1 MTATG
6 EGLMNFTMHR
16 FEDTDKENDVPVLS
30 LIQFSRPPFLNFGV
44 VKVGTCRSAELLVE
58 NPNDEGEAEVW
69 VEKIPSVRGFSVDRD
84 SFTVQPKSSTTLTVT
99 WTPTEDGGV
108 REVVVFNVNGV
119 LKHQAI
125 LLGRAEAPK
134 KKKRSLWD
142 KMKTQ
147 QKAGGNSGSPRRR
160 WEQPLLKMAGNRN
173 NQLSRNPRSKRDKV
187 RSPLASLNESKATQ
201 KGAAVRRC
209 ELQQPESFKVVK
221 SSSQVRLLPPSTKSQ
236 PENKN
241 PTRLLNK
248 TMSPVGT
255 PDHMKKLMP
264 RIETQSPL
272 PTALDFAGLPS
283 ISGALALINSDLSL
297 RRPYYPEFS
306 DSLESPMSHKA
317 LPETQNLP
325 RLTFFVSKAT
335 LSCQKDP
342 EPPKK
347 LKFSTDTVVKA
358 KAPVPDGQ
366 CGRVMKKSRRR
377 ILPNQPEHCPV
388 QDIRSQ
394 LEVHMSMGP
403 SLDASITI
411 TSPSSAPVVPFTP
424 SSHSSPLQPCS
435 PSSINLECPPSDA
448 KLEPST
454 PSPQKPPSIHLHVM
468 SKKRKSE
475 EGMKSMQTSD
485 GMGELGGLKRSKVT
499 RSKSIRE
506 VPLKKSA
513 RKSRPSGSASIRSS
527 RSSSLKTSR
536 VPAVAKTTLVFCRT
550 AETAVP
556 RHPLPFAAKNMFYD
570 ERWMEKQERGFTW
583 WLNYVLTPE
592 DFRVTT
598 EVTTV
603 SATCLSVGANE
614 KVSVV
619 RAPTKE
625 EVSFSMYT
633 AHRRLNR
640 LRRAACHLF
649 TSDAMVKAIQKLEL
663 EVEARRLVVRRDRPL
678 WRDIGKR
685 QQVLTWILSY
695 NPLWLRIG
703 LETIFG
709 ELVPLTCNSDTVG
722 LATFVLQRF
731 LWNPD
736 IAAQFRHPTV
746 PHLYREGHEEALS
759 RFTLKKLL
767 LLVCFLDRA
776 KQSRLMEHDPCLFCK
791 DAQFKSSKDL
801 LLAFSRDFLS
811 GEGILPRHLGYL
823 GLPVCHVQTPLDEF
837 DFAVTNLAVDL
848 RCGVR
853 LARVMELLLHQWT
866 LSSKLRLPVVSRL
879 QKVHN
884 VDVTLQL
891 LQSHGVQL
899 KDEHG
904 SVITAKDVVD
914 GHREKTLSLL
924 WMIILT
930 FQVETVLDEKQ
941 LKEEIC
947 FLQRSFRTCKSD
959 HTSLSWDSYQHPS
972 TKIGLLMDWVRC
984 VCAFYNIKVEN
995 FSVAFSDGR
1004 VLCLLI
1010 HHYHPCL
1017 IPRASVGLRTTQTVD
1032 RPSRGCV
1039 ALDCSSDTDSF
1050 SDNLTDTDPQN
1061 TEFTELLENEKK
1073 NFRLVNSAVKF
1084 LGGIPAMIQLSD
1096 MSNTIPNEKV
1106 VMSYVTFLC
1115 VRLLDLRNETRAALR
1130 IQAFWRSHCLK
1141 KDQLLHKRRSTAAV
1155 KIQTLVRNF
1164 LRRRR
1169 DQNRARAAL
1178 VIQTMWRGFE
1188 VRRRLRREQEA
1199 ALQLKQDIAATLI
1212 QTQWRRFMALRSY
1225 KLIRTSVLLIQT
1237 AWRTHRAVLHFQ
1249 RLKGAAQV
1257 IQEHFRARILARA
1270 ERSTFLAMR
1279 NAALKIQRSFRGWR
1293 RSRMERENQAA
1304 TVIQTSFRRWYWVRV
1319 QSKTV
1324 AAIKIQAAYRGKKTR
1339 DSLERQKR
1347 AATLIQAV
1355 YRGKRTRKSLIRR
1368 HRAATLIQAVYRG
1381 KRTRGSL
1388 ERRRRAATLIQAV
1401 YRGKRTRDSLQRRR
1415 RAATLIQAVYRGKR
1429 TRDSLE
1435 RQHRAATLI
1444 QAVYRG
1450 MRTRDSLQRRRR
1462 AATLIQAVYRGKR
1475 TRDSLER
1482 RQRAATLIQ
1491 AVYRGKRTRDSL
1503 ERRHRA
1509 ATLIQAVYRGKRT
1522 RDSLERRHR
1531 AATLIQAVYRGKKT
1545 RDSLERQKRAA
1556 TLIQAV
1562 YRGKRTRKSLIR
1574 RHRAATLIQAVYR
1587 GKRTRDSLERRCRAA
1602 TLIQAVYRGMRTR
1615 NSLQRRHRAATLI
1628 QAVYRGKRTRGSLER
1643 RRRAATLIQAVYR
1656 GMRTRNSLE
1665 RRHRAATLIQAVYR
1679 GKRTRDSLERR
1690 HRAATLIQA
1699 VYRGMRTRDSL
1710 QRRRR
1715 AATLIQAVYRGK
1727 RTRDSLERQHRA
1739 ATLIQAVYRGMR
1751 TRDSLQRRRRA
1762 ATLIQAVYRGKRT
1775 RDSLERRQRAATLIQ
1790 AVYRGKRT
1798 RDSLERR
1805 HRAATLIQAV
1815 YRGKRTRDCLERQH
1829 RAATLIQAVYRGTR
1843 TRKSLIRRHRAST
1856 LIQAV
1861 YRGTRTRKSLIR
1873 QHRAATLIQAVYRGK
1888 RTRDS
1893 LERRHRAA
1901 TLIQAVYRGKRTRD
1915 SLQRRCRAAT
1925 LIQAFY
1931 RGKRTRDCLERQHRA
1946 ATLIQAVYRGKRTR
1960 DSLQRR
1966 CRAATLIQAVYRGKR
1981 TRDCLERRRRAAT
1994 LIQAVYRGKRTRDSL
2009 QRRRRAATL
2018 IQAVYRGKRTRD
2030 SLQRRCRAATLIQA
2044 FYRGKRTRDCLERQ
2058 HRASTLIQ
2066 AVYRGTRTRKS
2077 LIRQHRAAT
2086 LIQAVYRGKR
2096 TRDSLERRHRA
2107 ATLIQAVYR
2116 GKRTRDSLERR
2127 HRAATLIQAVYRG
2140 KRTRDS
2146 LERRHRAATLIQ
2158 AVYRGMRTR
2167 ESMSRQHQAATLIQA
2182 VYRGKRTRAS
2192 LERRHRAATLIQ
2204 AVYRGKRTRASLE
2217 RRHRAATLIQAVY
2230 RGKRTREALER
2241 RHRAATLIQAVYRGM
2256 RTRESMS
2263 RQHQAATLIQ
2273 AVYRGKR
2280 TRASLERRH
2289 RAATLIQA
2297 VYRGKGTREFLAKQ
2311 QKAATIIQAVY
2322 RGKRTRE
2329 SLTRRHRA
2337 ATLIQAVYRGKRVR
2351 NSLKE
2356 QCFLAQQNR
2365 AAIVLQAAFKG
2376 WWVRRHIARLNR
2388 AATLIQTAFRRFTAE
2403 VKYRAIRLSALTL
2416 QTHYRR
2422 WQLLQQ
2428 DRQHFLDVKRAAIIL
2443 QAAFRGHA
2451 VRWEI
2456 RHRHCAATVIQSH
2469 WRGHECR
2476 RQFLK
2481 TRDAA
2486 VTLQRQFRAA
2496 QVYQQ
2501 QRDEVQRQ
2509 LRFTAA
2515 VFHHLKAIKIQ
2526 RALRRHW
2533 ALEFAKAQVPYVVV
2547 IQSWVRAWQ
2556 QRRRFLQDRHHVI
2569 LVQRAVRRWL
2579 ACRDR
2584 AANVIQQAAR
2594 RFLLR
2599 IRQQRVRLGI
2609 IQAQALWRGHCSRKV
2624 HDNRR
2629 IIALRHK
2636 LRQISA
2642 DVQDQDKLGQKTSS
2656 ALDLLLHYKHVSGI
2670 LEALKNLE
2678 TATRLSPVCCER
2690 LVEGG
2695 ATSVVFKLIRCCNR
2709 SVACMDVIV
2718 ACVQILLHLSK
2729 YHRTVEA
2736 VVSVDNW
2743 LETLLDLLQK
2753 YRGKSGDKV
2762 SDKRGSIFTHV
2773 CLLLIVLLQDPQR
2786 AQVVMSQ
2793 VKLMERVQSIY
2804 RLMARKH
2811 HMESRRNVANKMSTN
2826 SSLLLPATARPRPPL
2841 RLTPDWVL
2849 GRRGVLDEVDP
2860 LRAMQ
2865 MLAGLLFVP
2874 L

>member
-1 MTATG
+1 MTTTG
-6 EGLMNFTMHR
+6 EGLMNFTINR

-30 LIQFSRPPFLNFGV
+30 LIQFSRAPFLNFGV
-44 VKVGTCRSAELLVE
+44 LKVGTSRSAELLVE
-58 NPNDEGEAEVW
+58 NPNDEGEAEVR
-69 VEKIPSVRGFSVDRD
+69 VERIPSGRGFSVDRD
-84 SFTVQPKSSTTLTVT
+84 SFTIQPESSTTLTVT
-99 WTPTEDGGV
+99 WTPTEEAGV

-119 LKHQAI
+119 LKHQAV

-134 KKKRSLWD
+134 KKKKSLWD
-142 KMKTQ
+142 KIKT
-147 QKAGGNSGSPRRR
+147 QKAGGNSGSPRKR
-160 WEQPLLKMAGNRN
+160 WEQPLLKVSANRN
-173 NQLSRNPRSKRDKV
+173 YQLTRNPRSKRDKV
-187 RSPLASLNESKATQ
+187 RSPLASLNESKAIQ
-201 KGAAVRRC
+201 EGAGVCRY
-209 ELQQPESFKVVK
+209 ELQQPESFKLLK
-221 SSSQVRLLPPSTKSQ
+221 SSAPALLVPPTTPSH
-236 PENKN
+236 PENRK
-241 PTRLLNK
+241 PTQLLNK

-255 PDHMKKLMP
+255 PDHIKKLMP

-272 PTALDFAGLPS
+272 PTTLDLAGLPS
-283 ISGALALINSDLSL
+283 LSGALALINSDLYV
-297 RRPYYPEFS
+297 RRPYSPEFS
-306 DSLESPMSHKA
+306 DSLESPMSHKP

-335 LSCQKDP
+335 LSSQQDP
-342 EPPKK
+342 DPPKK

-358 KAPVPDGQ
+358 RAAAPEGQ
-366 CGRVMKKSRRR
+366 SGRVMKKSRRR
-377 ILPNQPEHCPV
+377 ILPNQPGHCPV

-394 LEVHMSMGP
+394 LEVHVST
-403 SLDASITI
+403 LNASVS
-411 TSPSSAPVVPFTP
+411 SPSSAPAAPFSP
-424 SSHSSPLQPCS
+424 SSHSSPLQPCP
-435 PSSINLECPPSDA
+435 PSSLKNSQSQVNLECPPSEPN
-448 KLEPST
+448 LEQPT
-454 PSPQKPPSIHLHVM
+454 PSLQKPLSVQLHVM

-475 EGMKSMQTSD
+475 EGVKSMPTSGD
-485 GMGELGGLKRSKVT
+485 MGELGGRKRSKVT
-499 RSKSIRE
+499 QSKSIKDI
-506 VPLKKSA
+506 PLRRSTQ
-513 RKSRPSGSASIRSS
+513 KSRPSGSASVRSS
-527 RSSSLKTSR
+527 RSASLKTPR
-536 VPAVAKTTLVFCRT
+536 VPAVAKSTLVFCRT
-550 AETAVP
+550 AQTAVP

-570 ERWMEKQERGFTW
+570 ERWMEKQARGFTW
-583 WLNYVLTPE
+583 WLNYVLTQE

-603 SATCLSVGANE
+603 SAACLSVGASE

-640 LRRAACHLF
+640 LRRAACRLF
-649 TSDAMVKAIQKLEL
+649 TSDAMVKAIRKLEL
-663 EVEARRLVVRRDRPL
+663 EVEAGRLVVRRDRPV

-709 ELVPLTCNSDTVG
+709 ELVPLTCNSDAVG

-767 LLVCFLDRA
+767 LLICFLDRA

-791 DAQFKSSKDL
+791 DAEFKSSKDL

-823 GLPVCHVQTPLDEF
+823 GLPVSHVQTPLDEF

-853 LARVMELLLHQWT
+853 LARVVELLLHQWT

-947 FLQRSFRTCKSD
+947 FLQRSFRTFKSD
-959 HTSLSWDSYQHPS
+959 HTPPSWHSYQHPS

-984 VCAFYNIKVEN
+984 VCAFYSIKVEN

-1017 IPRASVGLRTTQTVD
+1017 IPQASVGLRTTQTVD

-1039 ALDCSSDTDSF
+1039 ALDCSSDADSS
-1050 SDNLTDTDPQN
+1050 SDSLADTDPQN
-1061 TEFTELLENEKK
+1061 TEFAELLENEKK

-1115 VRLLDLRNETRAALR
+1115 VRLLDLRNETRAARR
-1130 IQAFWRSHCLK
+1130 IQAFWRSHRLRRE
-1141 KDQLLHKRRSTAAV
+1141 QLLHKRRSTAAV
-1155 KIQTLVRNF
+1155 KIQTLVRDF
-1164 LRRRR
+1164 LQRRR
-1169 DQNRARAAL
+1169 DQDRARAAL
-1178 VIQTMWRGFE
+1178 VIQTVWRGFV

-1212 QTQWRRFMALRSY
+1212 QAQWRRFTAVRSY
-1225 KLIRTSVLLIQT
+1225 RRIRTSVLLIQT
-1237 AWRTHRAVLHFQ
+1237 IWRTHRAVLDFH
-1249 RLKGAAQV
+1249 RLKAAALV
-1257 IQEHFRARILARA
+1257 IQEHYRARILARA
-1270 ERSTFLAMR
+1270 ERSTFLAAR

-1293 RSRMERENQAA
+1293 HSRIERENQAA
-1304 TVIQTSFRRWYWVRV
+1304 IVIQTSFRRWYWVRIH
-1319 QSKTV
+1319 SKTV
-1324 AAIKIQAAYRGKKTR
+1324 AAVKIQAAYRGKRTRESLMRQRWAATLIQAVYRGKKTR
-1339 DSLERQKR
+1339 DSLKRQQRAATLIQAVYRGMRTRDSLKRQKR

-1355 YRGKRTRKSLIRR
+1355 YRGKRTRDSL
-1368 HRAATLIQAVYRG
+1368 
-1381 KRTRGSL
+1381 KRQQ
-1388 ERRRRAATLIQAV
+1388 RAATLIQAV
-1401 YRGKRTRDSLQRRR
+1401 YRGKRTRDSLEQQQ

-1435 RQHRAATLI
+1435 RRHQAATLIQAVYRGKRTRDSLVRQQRAATLI

-1450 MRTRDSLQRRRR
+1450 KRTRESLERQQRAATLIQAIYRGKRTRDTLERRQR

-1522 RDSLERRHR
+1522 RDSLE
-1531 AATLIQAVYRGKKT
+1531 Q
-1545 RDSLERQKRAA
+1545 Q
-1556 TLIQAV
+1556 Q
-1562 YRGKRTRKSLIR
+1562 
-1574 RHRAATLIQAVYR
+1574 
-1587 GKRTRDSLERRCRAA
+1587 
-1602 TLIQAVYRGMRTR
+1602 
-1615 NSLQRRHRAATLI
+1615 
-1628 QAVYRGKRTRGSLER
+1628 
-1643 RRRAATLIQAVYR
+1643 
-1656 GMRTRNSLE
+1656 
-1665 RRHRAATLIQAVYR
+1665 RAATLIQAVYR

-1690 HRAATLIQA
+1690 HQAATLIQA
-1699 VYRGMRTRDSL
+1699 VYRGKRTRDSL
-1710 QRRRR
+1710 VRQQR

-1727 RTRDSLERQHRA
+1727 RTRDSLERQQRA
-1739 ATLIQAVYRGMR
+1739 ATLIQAVYRGKRTRESLERQQRAATLIQAIYRGKR
-1751 TRDSLQRRRRA
+1751 TRDTLERRQRA

-1790 AVYRGKRT
+1790 AVYRGK
-1798 RDSLERR
+1798 
-1805 HRAATLIQAV
+1805 
-1815 YRGKRTRDCLERQH
+1815 K
-1829 RAATLIQAVYRGTR
+1829 
-1843 TRKSLIRRHRAST
+1843 
-1856 LIQAV
+1856 
-1861 YRGTRTRKSLIR
+1861 
-1873 QHRAATLIQAVYRGK
+1873 
-1888 RTRDS
+1888 
-1893 LERRHRAA
+1893 
-1901 TLIQAVYRGKRTRD
+1901 
-1915 SLQRRCRAAT
+1915 
-1925 LIQAFY
+1925 
-1931 RGKRTRDCLERQHRA
+1931 
-1946 ATLIQAVYRGKRTR
+1946 
-1960 DSLQRR
+1960 
-1966 CRAATLIQAVYRGKR
+1966 
-1981 TRDCLERRRRAAT
+1981 
-1994 LIQAVYRGKRTRDSL
+1994 
-2009 QRRRRAATL
+2009 
-2018 IQAVYRGKRTRD
+2018 
-2030 SLQRRCRAATLIQA
+2030 
-2044 FYRGKRTRDCLERQ
+2044 
-2058 HRASTLIQ
+2058 
-2066 AVYRGTRTRKS
+2066 
-2077 LIRQHRAAT
+2077 
-2086 LIQAVYRGKR
+2086 

-2146 LERRHRAATLIQ
+2146 LERRQ
-2158 AVYRGMRTR
+2158 
-2167 ESMSRQHQAATLIQA
+2167 
-2182 VYRGKRTRAS
+2182 
-2192 LERRHRAATLIQ
+2192 RAATLIQ
-2204 AVYRGKRTRASLE
+2204 AVYRGKRTRDTLE
-2217 RRHRAATLIQAVY
+2217 RRQRAATLIQAVYRGKRTRDTLERRQRAATLIQAVY
-2230 RGKRTREALER
+2230 RGKRTRESLER
-2241 RHRAATLIQAVYRGM
+2241 QQRAATLIQAVYRGK
-2256 RTRESMS
+2256 RTRDTLER
-2263 RQHQAATLIQ
+2263 RQRAATLIQTVYRGKRTRDTLERRQRAATLIQTVYRGKRTRDTLERRQRAATLIQAVYRGKRTRDTLERQQRAATLIQAVFRGKRTRDSLERQQRAATLIQAVFRGKRTRDSLERRQRAATLIQAIYRGKRTRDSLERQQQAATLIQ

-2280 TRASLERRH
+2280 TRDTLERRQRAAALIQAVYRGKRTRDSLERQQQ
-2289 RAATLIQA
+2289 AATLIQA
-2297 VYRGKGTREFLAKQ
+2297 VYRGMRTRDSLTRQHRAASLIQALYRGKRTRALLERRRQ
-2311 QKAATIIQAVY
+2311 AATLIQAVY

-2329 SLTRRHRA
+2329 SMTRWHWA

-2351 NSLKE
+2351 NSLRE
-2356 QCFLAQQNR
+2356 QCVLAQQTR
-2365 AAIVLQAAFKG
+2365 AAVVLQAAFRG
-2376 WWVRRHIARLNR
+2376 WCVRRHEARR
-2388 AATLIQTAFRRFTAE
+2388 HCAAALIQTTFRRFSAE
-2403 VKYRAIRLSALTL
+2403 VNYRAMRLSALTL

-2422 WQLLQQ
+2422 WRLLQQ
-2428 DRQHFLDVKRAAIIL
+2428 DRRHFLDVKHAAVIL
-2443 QAAFRGHA
+2443 QSAFRGHA
-2451 VRWEI
+2451 VRSDI
-2456 RHRHCAATVIQSH
+2456 RHRHCAATVLQSH
-2469 WRGHECR
+2469 WRGRKCR
-2476 RQFLK
+2476 RRFLK

-2486 VTLQRQFRAA
+2486 VTLQRQYRAA
-2496 QVYQQ
+2496 QASQQ
-2501 QRDEVQRQ
+2501 QTAISISTRAAAITLPQNSQSWSQHQRRQDEVQSR

-2526 RALRRHW
+2526 RAMRRHW
-2533 ALEFAKAQVPYVVV
+2533 ALESAKAQVSYVVV
-2547 IQSWVRAWQ
+2547 IQSWVRAWH

-2584 AANVIQQAAR
+2584 AANVIQLAVR
-2594 RFLLR
+2594 RFLV
-2599 IRQQRVRLGI
+2599 RVRQKRVQRGI
-2609 IQAQALWRGHCSRKV
+2609 VQAQALWRGHRSRKV
-2624 HDNRR
+2624 HDNPR
-2629 IIALRHK
+2629 IVALRHK
-2636 LRQISA
+2636 VRQISA
-2642 DVQDQDKLGQKTSS
+2642 GVQDQDRLGHKTSS
-2656 ALDLLLHYKHVSGI
+2656 ALDLLLHYKHLSGI

-2695 ATSVVFKLIRCCNR
+2695 ATSVIFKLIRYCNR
-2709 SVACMDVIV
+2709 SVPCMDVIV

-2753 YRGKSGDKV
+2753 YREKSGDKV
-2762 SDKRGSIFTHV
+2762 AEKTSSIFTRV
-2773 CLLLIVLLQDPQR
+2773 CLLLVVLLQEPQQ

-2793 VKLMERVQSIY
+2793 VKLMERVRSIY

-2811 HMESRRNVANKMSTN
+2811 HMDSRRSVAKYKMSTN
-2826 SSLLLPATARPRPPL
+2826 SSLLLPATPRLRPPP
-2841 RLTPDWVL
+2841 RFTPDWVL
-2849 GRRGVLDEVDP
+2849 GRRGVQDEVDP

-2865 MLAGLLFVP
+2865 MLAGMLFVS

>member
-44 VKVGTCRSAELLVE
+44 LKVGTSRSAELLVE

-69 VEKIPSVRGFSVDRD
+69 VERIPAVRGFSVDRD

-147 QKAGGNSGSPRRR
+147 KAGGNSGSPRRR
-160 WEQPLLKMAGNRN
+160 WEQPLLKMPGNRN

-201 KGAAVRRC
+201 KGD
-209 ELQQPESFKVVK
+209 SFKVVK
-221 SSSQVRLLPPSTKSQ
+221 SSGQVRLVPPSTKSQ

-394 LEVHMSMGP
+394 LEVHMSTGP
-403 SLDASITI
+403 SLDASVTI
-411 TSPSSAPVVPFTP
+411 SSPSSAPVVPFTP

-435 PSSINLECPPSDA
+435 PSSVNLDCPPSDA

-454 PSPQKPPSIHLHVM
+454 PSPQKPLSIHLHVM

-485 GMGELGGLKRSKVT
+485 RMGELGGLKRSKVT
-499 RSKSIRE
+499 QNKSIRE

-513 RKSRPSGSASIRSS
+513 RKSRPSGCASIRSS

-649 TSDAMVKAIQKLEL
+649 TSDGMVKAIQKLEL

-848 RCGVR
+848 RCGFR

-904 SVITAKDVVD
+904 SVITAKDIVD

-947 FLQRSFRTCKSD
+947 FLQRSFRTCMSD
-959 HTSLSWDSYQHPS
+959 HTTLSWDSYQHPS

-984 VCAFYNIKVEN
+984 VCAFYSIKVEN

-1141 KDQLLHKRRSTAAV
+1141 RNQLLHKKRSTAAV

-1164 LRRRR
+1164 LQRRR

-1212 QTQWRRFMALRSY
+1212 QTQWRRFMAVRTY

-1249 RLKGAAQV
+1249 RLRGAAQV
-1257 IQEHFRARILARA
+1257 IQEHFRARILAQA

-1355 YRGKRTRKSLIRR
+1355 YRGKRTREFLGIQHQAATIIQAVYRGTRTRKSLIRR
-1368 HRAATLIQAVYRG
+1368 HRAATLIQA
-1381 KRTRGSL
+1381 
-1388 ERRRRAATLIQAV
+1388 I
-1401 YRGKRTRDSLQRRR
+1401 
-1415 RAATLIQAVYRGKR
+1415 
-1429 TRDSLE
+1429 
-1435 RQHRAATLI
+1435 
-1444 QAVYRG
+1444 
-1450 MRTRDSLQRRRR
+1450 
-1462 AATLIQAVYRGKR
+1462 
-1475 TRDSLER
+1475 
-1482 RQRAATLIQ
+1482 
-1491 AVYRGKRTRDSL
+1491 YRGKRTRDSL

-1522 RDSLERRHR
+1522 RESL
-1531 AATLIQAVYRGKKT
+1531 
-1545 RDSLERQKRAA
+1545 SRQHQAA

-1562 YRGKRTRKSLIR
+1562 YRGKRVRDYLVR

-1587 GKRTRDSLERRCRAA
+1587 GKRTRDSLQRRHRAATQIQAIYRGKRTRDSLERRQRAATLIQAVYRGKRVRDCLVRRHRAATLIQAIYRGMRTRESLSRQHQAATLIQAVYRGKRVRDCLEQQHRAA

-1615 NSLQRRHRAATLI
+1615 ESLSRRHQAATLI
-1628 QAVYRGKRTRGSLER
+1628 QAVYRGKRTRDSLER
-1643 RRRAATLIQAVYR
+1643 Q
-1656 GMRTRNSLE
+1656 
-1665 RRHRAATLIQAVYR
+1665 HRAATLIQAVYR

-1699 VYRGMRTRDSL
+1699 VYRGMRTRE
-1710 QRRRR
+1710 
-1715 AATLIQAVYRGK
+1715 A
-1727 RTRDSLERQHRA
+1727 LERRHRA
-1739 ATLIQAVYRGMR
+1739 ATLIQAVYRGM
-1751 TRDSLQRRRRA
+1751 
-1762 ATLIQAVYRGKRT
+1762 
-1775 RDSLERRQRAATLIQ
+1775 
-1790 AVYRGKRT
+1790 RT

-1815 YRGKRTRDCLERQH
+1815 YRGKRTRDCLEQQH
-1829 RAATLIQAVYRGTR
+1829 RAATLIQAVYRGMR
-1843 TRKSLIRRHRAST
+1843 TRESLSRQHQAAT

-1861 YRGTRTRKSLIR
+1861 YRGKRVRDCLEQ
-1873 QHRAATLIQAVYRGK
+1873 QHRAATLIQAVYRGMRTRESLSRRHQAATLIQAVYRGMWTRDSLERRHRAATLIQAVYRGMRTREALERRHRAATLIQAVYRGMRTRDSLERRHRAATLIQAVYRGM

-1915 SLQRRCRAAT
+1915 
-1925 LIQAFY
+1925 
-1931 RGKRTRDCLERQHRA
+1931 CLEQQHRA
-1946 ATLIQAVYRGKRTR
+1946 ATLIQAVYRGMRTR
-1960 DSLQRR
+1960 ESLSRR
-1966 CRAATLIQAVYRGKR
+1966 HQAATLIQAVYRGM
-1981 TRDCLERRRRAAT
+1981 
-1994 LIQAVYRGKRTRDSL
+1994 
-2009 QRRRRAATL
+2009 
-2018 IQAVYRGKRTRD
+2018 
-2030 SLQRRCRAATLIQA
+2030 
-2044 FYRGKRTRDCLERQ
+2044 
-2058 HRASTLIQ
+2058 
-2066 AVYRGTRTRKS
+2066 
-2077 LIRQHRAAT
+2077 
-2086 LIQAVYRGKR
+2086 R

-2140 KRTRDS
+2140 KRTREALERRHRAATLIQAVYRGKRTRDSLERRHRAATLIQAIYRGMRTRESLSRQHRAATLIQAVYRGKRVRDCLEQQHRAATLIQAVYRGMRTRESLSRRHQAATLIQAVYRGKRTRDS

-2167 ESMSRQHQAATLIQA
+2167 DS
-2182 VYRGKRTRAS
+2182 
-2192 LERRHRAATLIQ
+2192 
-2204 AVYRGKRTRASLE
+2204 
-2217 RRHRAATLIQAVY
+2217 
-2230 RGKRTREALER
+2230 LER

-2256 RTRESMS
+2256 RTRD
-2263 RQHQAATLIQ
+2263 
-2273 AVYRGKR
+2273 
-2280 TRASLERRH
+2280 SLERRH

-2297 VYRGKGTREFLAKQ
+2297 VYRGMRTRDSLERRHRAATLIQAVYRGMKTRESLLRHHQAVTIIQAVFRGKRVRDSLERQHRAATLIQAVYRGRRTRDSLERQHRAATLIQAVYRGRRTRDSLERQHRAATLIQAVYRGKRTRQFLAKQ

-2329 SLTRRHRA
+2329 SLTRRRRA

-2428 DRQHFLDVKRAAIIL
+2428 DRRHFLDVKRAAIIL

-2469 WRGHECR
+2469 WRGRECR

-2496 QVYQQ
+2496 LVYQQ

-2526 RALRRHW
+2526 RALRHHW

-2762 SDKRGSIFTHV
+2762 SDKRGRIFTHV

-2811 HMESRRNVANKMSTN
+2811 HMDSRRNVANKMSTN